1 MAKRDPRSRRPRRT
15 QPIVEGLE
23 LRELMAT
30 ATPSAEVPAIAVA
43 ADSQNHSQA
52 TNDVVNSEVIQKFAN
67 LLYGPNSPT
76 PMTPTPREIKNQI
89 FTATWT
95 GQYTVGPP
103 RFSDRASTIHAFAVS
118 GGANQFLKG
127 KLNLELFPPADPSAT
142 PTPGDPYA
150 NQVTGIAGLF
160 PQDLLQSG
168 NTLVLDLSA
177 TPSPG
182 SNPLALPTNLTW
194 TYDNNTS
201 AGAYAAPAL
210 FTQGAGTLTI
220 KWIPN
225 AHPLP
230 GTMGSGTMI
239 VKFLGLINLSRVVNP
254 IAKVIS

>member
-1 MAKRDPRSRRPRRT
+1 MLFSDPRSRRPRRSR
-15 QPIVEGLE
+15 PIVEGLE
-23 LRELMAT
+23 MRELMST
-30 ATPSAEVPAIAVA
+30 ATQSAAVQA
-43 ADSQNHSQA
+43 LAVNANSQNHLQA
-52 TNDVVNSEVIQKFAN
+52 TSDVVNSQVIQKFAN
-67 LLYGPNSPT
+67 LLYGPDSPT
-76 PMTPTPREIKNQI
+76 PMTPTSREIKRQV
-89 FTATWT
+89 FTATWI

-103 RFSDRASTIHAFAVS
+103 RFTDRASTIHAFAVS
-118 GGANQFLKG
+118 GGSNQFLKG
-127 KLNLELFPPADPSAT
+127 KFNMELFPPADPAAT

-177 TPSPG
+177 TPRPG
-182 SNPLALPTNLTW
+182 SDPLALPTNLTW

-220 KWIPN
+220 NWIPN

-239 VKFLGLINLSRVVNP
+239 VKFAGLINLSRIVNP

>member
-1 MAKRDPRSRRPRRT
+1 MLRSDPRPRRPRRRRLLL
-15 QPIVEGLE
+15 EGLE
-23 LRELMAT
+23 GRELMST
-30 ATPSAEVPAIAVA
+30 ATQSAEV
-43 ADSQNHSQA
+43 STLTSQA
-52 TNDVVNSEVIQKFAN
+52 DPQTHLQATDDVVNSQVIQKFAN
-67 LLYGPNSPT
+67 LLYGPSSPT
-76 PMTPTPREIKNQI
+76 PMTPSPRTLKRQV
-89 FTATWT
+89 FTAAWI
-95 GQYTVGPP
+95 GQYTVGSP

-118 GGANQFLKG
+118 GGSNQFLKG
-127 KLNLELFPPADPSAT
+127 KFNMELFPPADPSAV

-220 KWIPN
+220 KWIPD

>member
-1 MAKRDPRSRRPRRT
+1 MGFSDPRSRRPRRS
-15 QPIVEGLE
+15 QPVVEGLE
-23 LRELMAT
+23 MRELMSTATQAPPVQALTAT
-30 ATPSAEVPAIAVA
+30 AA
-43 ADSQNHSQA
+43 SQNQLQA
-52 TNDVVNSEVIQKFAN
+52 TNDVVNSPVIQIFAN

-76 PMTPTPREIKNQI
+76 PMTPTPSEIKQQI
-89 FTATWT
+89 FTAAWI

-103 RFSDRASTIHAFAVS
+103 RFSDRASTIHAYAVS
-118 GGANQFLKG
+118 GGSNQFLKG
-127 KLNLELFPPADPSAT
+127 KFNMELFPPADPSAA
-142 PTPGDPYA
+142 PTPGNPYA

-168 NTLVLDLSA
+168 NALVLDLNA

-182 SNPLALPTNLTW
+182 SDPLALPTNLTW

-220 KWIPN
+220 KWIPD
-225 AHPLP
+225 AHPIP
-230 GTMGSGTMI
+230 GTMGSGKMI
-239 VKFLGLINLSRVVNP
+239 VKFVGLINLSRVVNP

>member
-1 MAKRDPRSRRPRRT
+1 MS
-15 QPIVEGLE
+15 
-23 LRELMAT
+23 T
-30 ATPSAEVPAIAVA
+30 ATQSVEVQALAVK
-43 ADSQNHSQA
+43 ADSQIHFPA
-52 TNDVVNSEVIQKFAN
+52 TSDVVNSQVIQQFAN

-76 PMTPTPREIKNQI
+76 PMTPTPREIKRQI
-89 FTATWT
+89 FTATWI

-118 GGANQFLKG
+118 GGSNQFLKG
-127 KLNLELFPPADPSAT
+127 KFNMELFPPADPSAT
-142 PTPGDPYA
+142 PTPGNPYA

-168 NTLVLDLSA
+168 STLVLDLSA

-182 SNPLALPTNLTW
+182 SDPLALPTNLTW

-201 AGAYAAPAL
+201 AGAYAAPQE
-210 FTQGAGTLTI
+210 FIQGAGAVSI
-220 KWIPN
+220 KWIPSS
-225 AHPLP
+225 HPIP

-239 VKFLGLINLSRVVNP
+239 VKFLGLINLSQVVNP

>member
-1 MAKRDPRSRRPRRT
+1 MAKRDPCCRRPRRT

-30 ATPSAEVPAIAVA
+30 AMQSAAFPAIAVA
-43 ADSQNHSQA
+43 ADSQNEGQA
-52 TNDVVNSEVIQKFAN
+52 TNDVVNSQVIQKFVN
-67 LLYGPNSPT
+67 LLYGPNSPN
-76 PMTPTPREIKNQI
+76 PMTPTPREIKRQV
-89 FTATWT
+89 FTATWI

-103 RFSDRASTIHAFAVS
+103 RFTDRASTIHAYAVS
-118 GGANQFLKG
+118 GGSNQFLKG
-127 KLNLELFPPADPSAT
+127 KFNMELFPPADPSAT

-150 NQVTGIAGLF
+150 NQLTGIAGLF

-168 NTLVLDLSA
+168 STLVLDLSA

-182 SNPLALPTNLTW
+182 SDPLALPTNLTW

-201 AGAYAAPAL
+201 AGAYAAPAE

-220 KWIPN
+220 KWIPD

-239 VKFLGLINLSRVVNP
+239 VKFLGLINLSQVVNP

>member
-1 MAKRDPRSRRPRRT
+1 
-15 QPIVEGLE
+15 
-23 LRELMAT
+23 
-30 ATPSAEVPAIAVA
+30 
-43 ADSQNHSQA
+43 
-52 TNDVVNSEVIQKFAN
+52 
-67 LLYGPNSPT
+67 
-76 PMTPTPREIKNQI
+76 MTPTPREIKRQI
-89 FTATWT
+89 FTAAWI

-103 RFSDRASTIHAFAVS
+103 RFADRASTIHAFAVS
-118 GGANQFLKG
+118 GGSNQFLKG
-127 KLNLELFPPADPSAT
+127 KFNMVLFPPADPSAT
-142 PTPGDPYA
+142 PTPGNPYA

-168 NTLVLDLSA
+168 NTLVLDLNT

-182 SNPLALPTNLTW
+182 SNPLALPTELTW

-201 AGAYAAPAL
+201 AGAYAAPQQ

-220 KWIPN
+220 KWIPD

-239 VKFLGLINLSRVVNP
+239 VKFLGLINLSQVVNP

>member
-1 MAKRDPRSRRPRRT
+1 MRPSDPRPRRPRHSHLL
-15 QPIVEGLE
+15 VEGLE
-23 LRELMAT
+23 VRELMST
-30 ATPSAEVPAIAVA
+30 ATQSAAVQALA
-43 ADSQNHSQA
+43 AQTDSQNQLHA
-52 TNDVVNSEVIQKFAN
+52 TSDVVNSQVIQKFAN
-67 LLYGPNSPT
+67 LLYGPNSPS
-76 PMTPTPREIKNQI
+76 PMTPTASEIKRQV
-89 FTATWT
+89 FTATWI

-103 RFSDRASTIHAFAVS
+103 RFSDRATTIHAFAVS
-118 GGANQFLKG
+118 GGSNQFLKG
-127 KLNLELFPPADPSAT
+127 KFNMVLFPPADPSAT

-182 SNPLALPTNLTW
+182 SDPLALPTNLTW

-201 AGAYAAPAL
+201 AGAYAAPAI

-220 KWIPN
+220 KWIPD
-225 AHPLP
+225 AHPIG

-239 VKFLGLINLSRVVNP
+239 VKFLGLINLSQVVNP

>member
-1 MAKRDPRSRRPRRT
+1 MLHSDPRPRRLRREFS
-15 QPIVEGLE
+15 PVERLE
-23 LRELMAT
+23 VRELMST
-30 ATPSAEVPAIAVA
+30 TTHFAEVQTLGAS
-43 ADSQNHSQA
+43 ADSVERSQA
-52 TNDVVNSEVIQKFAN
+52 TSDVVNSQVIQQFAN

-76 PMTPTPREIKNQI
+76 PMTPTSREIKRQI
-89 FTATWT
+89 FTAAWI

-118 GGANQFLKG
+118 GGSNQFLKG
-127 KLNLELFPPADPSAT
+127 KFNMVLFPPADPSAT

-168 NTLVLDLSA
+168 STLVLDLSA
-177 TPSPG
+177 TPGPG
-182 SNPLALPTNLTW
+182 SNPHELPTNLTW

-210 FTQGAGTLTI
+210 FVQGAGTLTI
-220 KWIPN
+220 QWIPD